1 MQIRFRR
8 VVRGKGK
15 LVGSRDKLRSKN
27 FKKIKKFFL
36 KLRGILHGKG

>member
-15 LVGSRDKLRSKN
+15 LVGSQDKFRSKN
-27 FKKIKKFFL
+27 FLKMKKKSLFKAQ
-36 KLRGILHGKG
+36 KHTA

>member
-15 LVGSRDKLRSKN
+15 LVGSRDKFRSKYL
-27 FKKIKKFFL
+27 KKN
-36 KLRGILHGKG
+36 